1 MPRVGGI
8 AGTVVRTRWKELGDA
23 EVALRGWSQEVVLGV
38 LSGLLNWGTGSNELR
53 TYEVGMQI

>member
-23 EVALRGWSQEVVLGV
+23 EVALRGWS
-38 LSGLLNWGTGSNELR
+38 
-53 TYEVGMQI
+53 